1 MTTLQREKAGNVMT
15 TLQRMNILFAH
26 DFSKLRS
33 IETQESKPIRELQWR
48 TIGQHCYLAEEV
60 LEPDELA
67 QLKQAFQLNTV
78 QWQAYKAKGI
88 EGLTNMR
95 E

>member
-1 MTTLQREKAGNVMT
+1 MT

-33 IETQESKPIRELQWR
+33 IEAQESRSMRELQYSLQWR

-67 QLKQAFQLNTV
+67 QLKQAFQLNIL